1 MGIESL
7 LPMGISL
14 IASAAKAGAGGGGG
28 NQPPPPPAPSF
39 PTQQPFMTNHPLTSP
54 NSGMQSPSMLDPFGQ
69 TQGTPSLSPMGNSF
83 DQRSLLDLLRGGM

>member
-14 IASAAKAGAGGGGG
+14 IASAAKAGAGGGG
-28 NQPPPPPAPSF
+28 NQPPPPAPSF

-69 TQGTPSLSPMGNSF
+69 TQGTPSPSPMDNSF
-83 DQRSLLDLLRGGM
+83 GQRSLLDLLRGGM